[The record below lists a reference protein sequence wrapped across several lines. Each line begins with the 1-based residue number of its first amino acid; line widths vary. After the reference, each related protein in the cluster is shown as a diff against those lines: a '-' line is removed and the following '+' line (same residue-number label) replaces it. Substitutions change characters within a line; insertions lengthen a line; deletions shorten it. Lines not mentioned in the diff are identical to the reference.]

1 MIDSYDYGIAGGGL
15 VLIWVLRDRLKTWAL
30 VAGGLALAYGAVKVA
45 TDAAPAAAVDPG
57 PVKVGEIP
65 AAYRPWVLKA
75 GAMCPQVPASLLAAQ
90 IEQESGWHPNEVS
103 PAGAVGIAQFM
114 PETWPSWGRDDD
126 GTGQKNVVPTNPR
139 DSIMAMARYD
149 CSMAQ
154 QLTGIGGD
162 PTANVLA
169 AYNAGAGAV
178 QQYGG
183 VPPYSET
190 QHYVANI
197 KALQKKYTAA
207 TGSGA

>member
-1 MIDSYDYGIAGGGL
+1 MIDSYDYGIAGGSL

-45 TDAAPAAAVDPG
+45 TDATPAAAAVDPG

-65 AAYRPWVLKA
+65 AEYRPWVLKA
-75 GAMCPQVPASLLAAQ
+75 GGMCPQVPASLLAAQ
-90 IEQESGWHPNEVS
+90 IEQESGWHTGEVS
-103 PAGAVGIAQFM
+103 PTGAIGIAQFE

-126 GTGQKNVVPTNPR
+126 GTGWVSPKNPR
-139 DSIMAMARYD
+139 DSIVAMARYD
-149 CSMAQ
+149 CSMAR
-154 QLTGIGGD
+154 QLSGIGGD

-183 VPPYSET
+183 VPPYAQT
-190 QHYVANI
+190 QDYVANI
-197 KALQKKYTAA
+197 KALQKKYTISG
-207 TGSGA
+207 TGA

>member
-1 MIDSYDYGIAGGGL
+1 MVENYEIGIAGGGL
-15 VLIWVLRDRLKTWAL
+15 LLLWIVRDRLKTWAL
-30 VAGGLALAYGAVKVA
+30 VAGGVALAYGAVKVVS
-45 TDAAPAAAVDPG
+45 DASPAAAAVDPG

-75 GAMCPQVPASLLAAQ
+75 GEMCVQVPASLLAAQ
-90 IEQESGWHPNEVS
+90 IEQESGWHPKEVS

-114 PETWPSWGRDDD
+114 PGTWPSWGRDDD
-126 GTGQKNVVPTNPR
+126 GTGWVSPENPN

-149 CSMAQ
+149 CSMAK
-154 QLTGIGGD
+154 QLTGISGD

-190 QHYVANI
+190 QHYVLNI
-197 KALQKKYTAA
+197 KALQKKYTATTSTA
-207 TGSGA
+207 S